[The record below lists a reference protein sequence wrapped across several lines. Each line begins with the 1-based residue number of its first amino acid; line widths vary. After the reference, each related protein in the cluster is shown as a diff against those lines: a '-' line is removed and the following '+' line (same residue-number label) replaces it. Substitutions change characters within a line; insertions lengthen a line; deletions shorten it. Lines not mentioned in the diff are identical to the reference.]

1 MEVLNWRNKMA
12 KAWILTSEQ
21 EINTDSSFD
30 KFKIKDKHI
39 EVEHTPGF
47 MRYVWMVGGLVC
59 IGLMRSTG
67 DYSGLII
74 GLIGI
79 LIIWII
85 SKLIT
90 VKTTRDLHL
99 IFFAERDKKHDDYFA
114 IDLRTNEILYV
125 QHIFADPNDD
135 NPSTVYAFETVSLE
149 HFKNY
154 VGNSSRRYYEMI
166 ENITTETI
174 TKLKSIQFGEIGWNW
189 INFIKRKEQD
199 KVEIC
204 CFRISTMG
212 EFAVKYAVLH
222 NDDYNKYF
230 GAYKKL
236 PEEYAV
242 FINDTHSAFNDENVK
257 WFSNELSSEE
267 IKKMI
272 EIFNGDKN
280 QCDTQIEKYFCKDFI
295 TEVEYSGNAYLSDV
309 NGIGFLRDLASN
321 TDTGFCFDDFECDS
335 IVITNEEKKEKWISS
350 WRDSE

>member
-1 MEVLNWRNKMA
+1 MA

-21 EINTDSSFD
+21 EINNDSSYE

-39 EVEHTPGF
+39 EAEHTPGF

-79 LIIWII
+79 LIIWGI

-90 VKTTRDLHL
+90 VKSSRDLHL

-135 NPSTVYAFETVSLE
+135 NPSTVYAFETISFE
-149 HFKNY
+149 DFKNH
-154 VGNSSRRYYEMI
+154 VGSSSKRYYEII
-166 ENITTETI
+166 ENITPETI
-174 TKLKSIQFGEIGWNW
+174 TRLKSIQFGEMKWSW
-189 INFIKRKEQD
+189 INFIKRKEID
-199 KVEIC
+199 KVEIG
-204 CFRISTMG
+204 CFRMGTKG
-212 EFAVKYAVLH
+212 EFTVKYAVLH
-222 NDDYNKYF
+222 NDDYDRYF
-230 GAYKKL
+230 GAYNKL
-236 PEEYAV
+236 HEEYTV
-242 FINDTHSAFNDENVK
+242 FMNDTHSAFKDENVK
-257 WFSNELSSEE
+257 WISKELSPEE

-280 QCDTQIEKYFCKDFI
+280 QCDIQIEKYFCKDFI
-295 TEVEYSGNAYLSDV
+295 TEVEYSGNAYVSDA
-309 NGIGFLRDLASN
+309 NGIGFLRDLAGGAN
-321 TDTGFCFDDFECDS
+321 TSFRFDDFEND
-335 IVITNEEKKEKWISS
+335 VIAISNEEKKEKWINS
-350 WRDSE
+350 WSDTN